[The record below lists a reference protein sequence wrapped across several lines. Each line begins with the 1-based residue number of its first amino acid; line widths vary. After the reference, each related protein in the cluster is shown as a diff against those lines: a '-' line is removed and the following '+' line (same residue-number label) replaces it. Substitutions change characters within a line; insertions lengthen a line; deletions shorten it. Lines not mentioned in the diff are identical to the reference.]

1 MKKSFGSVFELTNGD
16 DFLMAI
22 DNPEDKVGKASNMTE
37 VLASALI
44 SPHFERFLVWKKD
57 KIKLGLE
64 LKCEVFS
71 SPLNITCSS
80 GDYSSNCGS
89 VYLKAGGI

>member
-44 SPHFERFLVWKKD
+44 SPHFERFLVWKKE
-57 KIKLGLE
+57 K
-64 LKCEVFS
+64 
-71 SPLNITCSS
+71 NQTC
-80 GDYSSNCGS
+80 
-89 VYLKAGGI
+89 